1 MQKIENGLRPV
12 HPGEVLREEFL
23 VPLDMTANALAGMLH
38 VTPARINEIVRGERG
53 VTPVTALRLARYFG
67 GTAEFWMNLQQTYD
81 LKIARLE
88 HEAEIFA
95 EIQPRQVNPA

>member
-1 MQKIENGLRPV
+1 M
-12 HPGEVLREEFL
+12 
-23 VPLDMTANALAGMLH
+23 
-38 VTPARINEIVRGERG
+38 
-53 VTPVTALRLARYFG
+53 VTALRLARYFG

>member
-1 MQKIENGLRPV
+1 MQKFENGMRPV

-23 VPLDMTANALAGMLH
+23 APLSMTPNALAVCLR

-53 VTPVTALRLARYFG
+53 ITPVTALRLARYFG

-81 LKIARLE
+81 LKVAREE
-88 HEAEIFA
+88 HEQQIIA
-95 EIQPRQVNPA
+95 EIQPRGSD